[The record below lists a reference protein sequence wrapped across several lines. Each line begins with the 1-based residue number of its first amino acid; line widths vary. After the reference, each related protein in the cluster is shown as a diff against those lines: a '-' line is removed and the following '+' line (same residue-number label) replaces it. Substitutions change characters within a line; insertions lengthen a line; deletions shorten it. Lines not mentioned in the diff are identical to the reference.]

1 MYLMDTW
8 ISKFESIKNLLES
21 MPDNQSK
28 NNALSTE
35 IFQNPDKVVLVNTC
49 FLLEVHY
56 SVF

>member
-1 MYLMDTW
+1 MDTW
-8 ISKFESIKNLLES
+8 ISKFESNKNLLES